1 MTIVGSHLISESATA
16 LCVKI
21 GCSASCDGLS
31 PRQERRSNINPPPF
45 WKFIRNF
52 SLSLPI
58 LQAPSLPVSLSLSLP
73 V

>member
-16 LCVKI
+16 LCVKT

-45 WKFIRNF
+45 WKFIYGA
-52 SLSLPI
+52 LGAVIYGALG
-58 LQAPSLPVSLSLSLP
+58 
-73 V
+73 